1 MMCKWLKD
9 EVCVNGDCPAV
20 ADFCPVVN
28 HPGVCR
34 YEEMNENK
42 IECWQCQYIDKETF
56 KKSVEERYCKPCKA
70 AKKDYNGCRCRACWV
85 DDMLDDVECFQPA
98 DVAPVVRCKDCMH
111 YLIVDEF
118 EGGKRY
124 MCKVNHFSY
133 INSDGDMHYCSYG
146 ERKEDKAE

>member
-1 MMCKWLKD
+1 MAEYIKREAALAICEEEYREQLRIL
-9 EVCVNGDCPAV
+9 NYAGDSFAWNIGH
-20 ADFCPVVN
+20 A
-28 HPGVCR
+28 
-34 YEEMNENK
+34 
-42 IECWQCQYIDKETF
+42 I
-56 KKSVEERYCKPCKA
+56 KA
-70 AKKDYNGCRCRACWV
+70 
-85 DDMLDDVECFQPA
+85 LPTE